1 MADRNGYIGRAPG
14 DSTVIVARQTN
25 QPTTTTST
33 FVFNSG
39 YDVGYLDVYLNGSKL
54 VNALDYTATDT
65 QNVSLTTAAQNGD
78 VIEFV
83 AYKAFNL
90 TNVITQ
96 TSGDLIVD
104 GSVTVEGG
112 VTATDGTFSGDVTAT
127 DGTFS
132 GDVTANQYFG
142 DGSTLTGVGVGIQS
156 GGDVVGTGITT
167 LNFIGVGNTFKVDG
181 NTIDISIT
189 GGGGGAIGLQSG
201 GEPVAFGIT
210 DVNIAIGSTTS
221 RRITGSG
228 TTATI
233 DVDLGEYYIFRKAEA
248 GFATMRVLIAGAN
261 GGIAKSDYLGG
272 SSHVGLTTVNTDQ
285 FPWVSGIGLSISSS
299 GHLIFTVP

>member
-14 DSTVIVARQTN
+14 DSSVIVARQTD
-25 QPTTTTST
+25 QPTGVTTT

-39 YDVGYLDVYLNGSKL
+39 YDVGYLDVYVNGSKL
-54 VNALDYTATDT
+54 VNTLDYTANDT
-65 QNVSLTTAAQNGD
+65 QNVILTTPAEGGD
-78 VIEFV
+78 VVEFV

-90 TNVITQ
+90 SNVIT
-96 TSGDLIVD
+96 SADGDF
-104 GSVTVEGG
+104 TV
-112 VTATDGTFSGDVTAT
+112 SGDVTV
-127 DGTFS
+127 G

-156 GGDVVGTGITT
+156 GGDVVGSGITT